1 MSELR
6 RVEKQDNDDFSVN
19 GYLVIS
25 EENDRVIAAF
35 FSWDEAVRYCELYN
49 EFDGDL

>member
-6 RVEKQDNDDFSVN
+6 RVERQVNDDFAVK
-19 GYLVIS
+19 GYLVVS
-25 EENDRVIAAF
+25 EDNDRVIASF

-49 EFDGDL
+49 QFDGEL